1 MQVSP
6 LRDFMDATVEKLRD
20 ELERLM
26 QEHIE
31 AMENR
36 TFVGITPDEVLEE
49 KRRLEQIRE
58 LSAEFLEALKK
69 LQR

>member
-1 MQVSP
+1 
-6 LRDFMDATVEKLRD
+6 
-20 ELERLM
+20 
-26 QEHIE
+26 
-31 AMENR
+31 MENR